1 MRLRPFCL
9 IAIAAAPLAACG
21 NPNAVSVKAEIA
33 SIERKCSYR
42 SVAGERK
49 GRPITERMGEM
60 LPCDTTDEF
69 EALRRNPGERRKNI
83 VGKGTLTVSFT
94 SPKDQSFQTA
104 EIKIDGNDDEF
115 YAHRGDAIDVWVD
128 KTDPSKAWL

>member
-1 MRLRPFCL
+1 M
-9 IAIAAAPLAACG
+9 
-21 NPNAVSVKAEIA
+21 
-33 SIERKCSYR
+33 
-42 SVAGERK
+42 AGERK